1 MRNPT
6 IMDYFKNKAEEWDT
20 PIKIERTEK
29 FVTELLKNHTPSRS
43 DKVLDYGCGTG
54 LVGIEMSKITREII
68 YIDKSEAMLN
78 VLRQKLDSNKNFG
91 STIIHGDI
99 FSYNQRDIDLIT
111 ILMALHHVEDI
122 EGTMR
127 HISKNIIKPSGV
139 IVIGDLREEDG
150 SFHDAD
156 PVPHNGINTDKL
168 SAILKNVGIKVI
180 KNYTFNTITKQDNT
194 YEQFIMVAQK
204 SI

>member
-54 LVGIEMSKITREII
+54 LVGIEMSKITREIV

-78 VLRQKLDSNKNFG
+78 VLRQKLNSNKNGLPGNGIRRIDEARTKKQGHTVYKDPEVEFYNSG
-91 STIIHGDI
+91 RYFTVTGDRKPNT
-99 FSYNQRDIDLIT
+99 SRDIQERSGELKALRDDLAET
-111 ILMALHHVEDI
+111 LEP
-122 EGTMR
+122 
-127 HISKNIIKPSGV
+127 KNKPQ
-139 IVIGDLREEDG
+139 
-150 SFHDAD
+150 
-156 PVPHNGINTDKL
+156 P
-168 SAILKNVGIKVI
+168 
-180 KNYTFNTITKQDNT
+180 
-194 YEQFIMVAQK
+194 
-204 SI
+204 